1 MKSGLLK
8 SFIILAVLLT
18 ACRPATPP
26 PPVAASQDVEFT
38 LAPGQSALLTDADL
52 TIRLIGVGGDARC
65 PSDIECAVSGPVSI
79 SLTVQKGDADPA
91 AVDLQTFTDNNGRTP
106 GLQFEGITDRTVQ
119 AGYLIRVTGVLPYP
133 AQSAG
138 PIGDLEYRVT
148 LVVTEE

>member
-1 MKSGLLK
+1 MKSGFLK
-8 SFIILAVLLT
+8 SFMIVTALLT

-38 LAPGQSALLTDADL
+38 LAPGQSALLMDTDL
-52 TIRLIGVGGDARC
+52 TIRLIGVAGDARC

-79 SLTVQKGDADPA
+79 SLSVQKGDGDPA
-91 AVDLQTFTDNNGRTP
+91 AIDLQTFTDNNGRTP
-106 GLQFEGITDRTVQ
+106 GLEFEGVTDRAIH

-133 AQSAG
+133 AQST
-138 PIGDLEYRVT
+138 GDIRDSEYRVT